1 MANKKENKNKKEV
14 TKRLVEE
21 LLNNLSVKANIEV
34 EEDKENDVLK
44 VKIDSKEE
52 TGLLIGKRG
61 ETLFSLQHILSSLIK
76 QELGEWVRIVVNVGD
91 WREKQEDYL
100 VSLAKQTADRVVE
113 SGLSQQLYNLNSSQ
127 RRVVH
132 LTLSEYKDIET
143 ESLGEGEDRYMVIRK
158 KDSSQSGEEKDK

>member
-1 MANKKENKNKKEV
+1 MTNKKENKNKKEV

-21 LLNNLSVKANIEV
+21 LLNNLSIKANIKV

-100 VSLAKQTADRVVE
+100 VGLAKQTAERVVE

-132 LTLSEYKDIET
+132 LTLSSYKDIET

-158 KDSSQSGEEKDK
+158 KNSSQSGEEKNK